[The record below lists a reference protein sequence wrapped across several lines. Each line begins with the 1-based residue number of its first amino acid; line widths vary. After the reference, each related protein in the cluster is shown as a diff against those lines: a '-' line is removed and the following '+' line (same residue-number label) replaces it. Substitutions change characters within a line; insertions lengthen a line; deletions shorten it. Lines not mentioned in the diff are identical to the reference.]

1 MAANYYKLK
10 GKVWGGKKGQT
21 KYPLLHTSNGGVTD
35 GDKNKKKIYKT
46 ICTRN
51 WFVFKMQ
58 NMTCRKCWIVQR
70 VLPADLIMGHK
81 MNVPLPMNPV
91 TCTSVERGGQLLM
104 NKAAAAARLVF
115 SPMHTNLHL
124 Y

>member
-46 ICTRN
+46 ICKRN

-91 TCTSVERGGQLLM
+91 TCTSVERGGG
-104 NKAAAAARLVF
+104 
-115 SPMHTNLHL
+115 SC
-124 Y
+124 